1 MLILIYGSLGFDYLV
16 NNVLPSNDWVI
27 TMLCPGNGNDVG
39 INVDLSPGIITRL
52 AIMWGRILDLRD
64 DDLRLLLDSLIN
76 SSRLYEA
83 VNYVIETYQDYNA
96 SRLYYF
102 MKLMSMLNVW
112 KPLGRGCINV
122 PLIEPI
128 KSLVATVVL
137 AHYASN
143 GIKGPAILATD
154 FIDEIKDSLQEVRGL
169 GNIYVVTNRLPR
181 DLGIFDEL
189 IITSTSI
196 PQEVFGKLIRI
207 SSGVGSE
214 VLMTRLGLSIV
225 RNNFELSREVLN
237 DVDLEILRT
246 VNELGFTTM
255 ASLIDMITQSA
266 AVTRNDV
273 IKELIKLSN
282 MNLIKIRYLSDGRA
296 IVTPTVAGLKLLVA
310 K

>member
-1 MLILIYGSLGFDYLV
+1 MLILIHGSLGLDYLIH
-16 NNVLPSNDWVI
+16 NVLPSNDWVI

-39 INVDLSPGIITRL
+39 IDVDLSPGIVARL

-64 DDLRLLLDSLIN
+64 DDLRLLIDSFTN
-76 SSRLYEA
+76 SSRLHEA
-83 VNYVIETYQDYNA
+83 VNYIIETYQDYNA

-102 MKLMSMLNVW
+102 MKLMNMLNVW
-112 KPLGRGCINV
+112 RPPGRGCINT

-128 KSLVATVVL
+128 KSLVTTVVL
-137 AHYASN
+137 AYYASN
-143 GIKGPAILATD
+143 GIKGSAILATD
-154 FIDEIKDSLQEVRGL
+154 FTDEIKDSLQEVRGL
-169 GNIYVVTNRLPR
+169 GNIYVVTNHLPR

-189 IITSTSI
+189 VITSTSI
-196 PQEVFGKLIRI
+196 PQEIFGKLIKV
-207 SSGVGSE
+207 SGGVGSE
-214 VLMTRLGLSIV
+214 VLMTRLGLSVV
-225 RNNFELSREVLN
+225 RNNFELGREVLN

-255 ASLIDMITQSA
+255 ASLIDMITQST

-282 MNLIKIRYLSDGRA
+282 MNLVKIRYLSDGRA
-296 IVTPTVAGLKLLVA
+296 IVTPTVAGLKLLVT

>member
-1 MLILIYGSLGFDYLV
+1 MLILIHGSLGLDYLV

-39 INVDLSPGIITRL
+39 IDVDLSPGIVARL
-52 AIMWGRILDLRD
+52 AIMWGRILNLRD
-64 DDLRLLLDSLIN
+64 DDLRLLIDSFTN
-76 SSRLYEA
+76 SSRLHEA
-83 VNYVIETYQDYNA
+83 VNYIIETYQDYNA

-102 MKLMSMLNVW
+102 MKLMNMLNIW
-112 KPLGRGCINV
+112 KPLDRGCINT

-128 KSLVATVVL
+128 KSLVTTVVL
-137 AHYASN
+137 AYYASN
-143 GIKGPAILATD
+143 GIKGPAILVTD
-154 FIDEIKDSLQEVRGL
+154 FTDEIKDSLQEVRGL
-169 GNIYVVTNRLPR
+169 GNIYVVTNHLPH

-189 IITSTSI
+189 VITSTSM

-207 SSGVGSE
+207 SGGMGSE
-214 VLMTRLGLSIV
+214 VLMTRLGLSVV
-225 RNNFELSREVLN
+225 RNNFELGREVLN

-273 IKELIKLSN
+273 IKEVIKLSN

-296 IVTPTVAGLKLLVA
+296 IVTPTVAGLKLLVT